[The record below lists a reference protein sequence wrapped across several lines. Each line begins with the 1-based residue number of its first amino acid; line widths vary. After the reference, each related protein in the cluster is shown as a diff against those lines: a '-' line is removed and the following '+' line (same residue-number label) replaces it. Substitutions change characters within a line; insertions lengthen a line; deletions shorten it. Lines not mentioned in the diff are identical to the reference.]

1 MLTISEGEI
10 LPIHKHTHSPPKST
24 EQYNH
29 STLSKKNTNFK
40 QLVDNSID
48 LYFYETKMYDFMT
61 IQQNQTVKIKVVVN
75 MYDLECTHFHR
86 MLMLVLNVNATKLY
100 LS

>member
-1 MLTISEGEI
+1 MLKISEGEI
-10 LPIHKHTHSPPKST
+10 LPIHNHTHNPPKST

-29 STLSKKNTNFK
+29 STLSKKSTNFK

-61 IQQNQTVKIKVVVN
+61 IPQNQTVKIKVVVN

-86 MLMLVLNVNATKLY
+86 MLMLVLNVTAAKFY